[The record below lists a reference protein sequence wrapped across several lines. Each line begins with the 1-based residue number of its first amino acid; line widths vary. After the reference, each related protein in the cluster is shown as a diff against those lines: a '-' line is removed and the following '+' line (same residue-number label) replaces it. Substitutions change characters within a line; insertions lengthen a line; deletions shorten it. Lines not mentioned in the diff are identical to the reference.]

1 MIKNSFSFNIIV
13 SKTDLDAL
21 NHVNNVTYL
30 QWVQNVAE
38 KHWSL
43 IGNIDSENKY
53 VWVVIRHEIDYFLP
67 AILNDE
73 IRLTTYIGD
82 SYGVKSERFV
92 EIKKEEKLLAKA
104 KTIWCLLD
112 QKTMKP
118 VKVPAEIMA
127 ILQSEKGIN

>member
-1 MIKNSFSFNIIV
+1 MIKNSFSFTLIV
-13 SKTDLDAL
+13 TKSELDAL

-30 QWVQNVAE
+30 KWVQNVAE
-38 KHWSL
+38 KHWNS
-43 IGNIDSENKY
+43 IVNAESGNKY

-73 IRLTTYIGD
+73 ITITTYIGD

-92 EIKKEEKLLAKA
+92 EIKKADKLLAKA

-112 QKTMKP
+112 KNTMKP
-118 VKVPAEIMA
+118 VKVPSEIMS
-127 ILQSEKGIN
+127 ILQSKKGIY